1 MKNRVA
7 ESVFDRRFDQR
18 VPKVNG
24 RNS

>member
-18 VPKVNG
+18 APKVNG